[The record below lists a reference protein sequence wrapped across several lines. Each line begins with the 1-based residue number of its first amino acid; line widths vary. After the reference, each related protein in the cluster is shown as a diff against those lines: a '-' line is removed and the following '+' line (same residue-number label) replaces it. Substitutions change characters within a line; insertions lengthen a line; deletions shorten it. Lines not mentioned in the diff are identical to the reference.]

1 MIGFILSAAGL
12 LVLALL
18 FVLPPLLGRRNGPGS
33 GLVVD
38 AGSLN
43 LDVLRAQH
51 RELDADLSHGTLS
64 EQAYVAAQRELLNR
78 TTTESPPLAGT
89 TLRADASSQP
99 WMAAGVALTIT
110 SIAVVLYQVAGTSE
124 ALEPARRVAEVSAT
138 SAAAPEVA
146 AASTMPDGGMTAE
159 QIEGMVQRLATKLA
173 AKPDDPNGWR
183 MLIRS
188 YETLRRFDQAAVAY
202 AQLLKYTPETPELLA
217 DYAVVLGM
225 TQGQT
230 LTGEPEKLIRRALVL
245 DPDNLQALALAGSAA
260 FERHDYA
267 QAVGPW
273 QHLLALVP
281 QDSEMARTIGASI
294 DRARALQEAPLGS
307 NGRKESP

>member
-1 MIGFILSAAGL
+1 MINFILWASVL
-12 LVLALL
+12 LALALL
-18 FVLPPLLGRRNGPGS
+18 FVLPPLLRRDSGS
-33 GLVVD
+33 RHTAAD
-38 AGSLN
+38 AAALN
-43 LDVLRAQH
+43 LEVLRAQH
-51 RELDADLSHGTLS
+51 RELDADLRTGVLS
-64 EQAYVAAQRELLNR
+64 EQAYVAAQRDLMSRSAAE
-78 TTTESPPLAGT
+78 AGT
-89 TLRADASSQP
+89 AAADGRSAVAP
-99 WMAAGVALTIT
+99 ERWTAVAVALSVTV
-110 SIAVVLYQVAGTSE
+110 IAVALYRVAGTPQ
-124 ALEPARRVAEVSAT
+124 ALDPATRLAQGPAT
-138 SAAAPEVA
+138 SAAASQGPA
-146 AASTMPDGGMTAE
+146 AAGSEGGMTAE
-159 QIEGMVQRLATKLA
+159 QIEGMVQRLAAKLA
-173 AKPDDPNGWR
+173 AKPDDPDGWR

-188 YETLRRFDQAAVAY
+188 YETLRRFDQAAAAY

-230 LTGEPEKLIRRALVL
+230 LTGEPEKLIHRALKL

-294 DRARALQEAPLGS
+294 DKAKALRDEP
-307 NGRKESP
+307 R